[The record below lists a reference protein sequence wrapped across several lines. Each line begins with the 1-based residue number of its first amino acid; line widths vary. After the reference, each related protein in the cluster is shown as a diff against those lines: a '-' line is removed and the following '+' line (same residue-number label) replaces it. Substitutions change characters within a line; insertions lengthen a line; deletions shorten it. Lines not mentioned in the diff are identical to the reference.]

1 VLVAVT
7 AAMNAVGLVVLLK
20 AFARSHALSTTGY
33 HHITWLLI
41 GLSLWLILIHI
52 AEIAVWRLFYFWQGC
67 MPDAESAFY
76 FAGVT

>member
-41 GLSLWLILIHI
+41 GLSLWLIVIHI
-52 AEIAVWRLFYFWQGC
+52 GEITV
-67 MPDAESAFY
+67 
-76 FAGVT
+76 

>member
-1 VLVAVT
+1 MLLIARIACVLVAVT
-7 AAMNAVGLVVLLK
+7 AAMNAVGLVVMLK

-41 GLSLWLILIHI
+41 GLSLW
-52 AEIAVWRLFYFWQGC
+52 RGLFYFWQGC

-76 FAGVT
+76 FAGVS

>member
-1 VLVAVT
+1 MPMLSMALIACVLVAVT

-41 GLSLWLILIHI
+41 GLSLWLILIHT
-52 AEIAVWRLFYFWQGC
+52 AEITMGAVLFL
-67 MPDAESAFY
+67 
-76 FAGVT
+76 AGLHA